1 MHIKFKLFDC
11 VQRTKKMTQQS
22 DLQTERIYMAEHD
35 KLKLQQAIRIQTQTK
50 KHQRICL
57 VSLLSNKILL

>member
-1 MHIKFKLFDC
+1 
-11 VQRTKKMTQQS
+11 MTQQS

-57 VSLLSNKILL
+57 VSLTKFCYDPALEYNYM

>member
-1 MHIKFKLFDC
+1 
-11 VQRTKKMTQQS
+11 MTQQP

-50 KHQRICL
+50 KHQ
-57 VSLLSNKILL
+57 SENLLSFSFK